1 MAAWTGLSDMAPSTF
16 DGLSRLELLVLLT
29 KLRSGSSRARRAAL
43 HSRSVPEGWAMF
55 RLSGHLADLGDDVNL
70 VLAGR

>member
-1 MAAWTGLSDMAPSTF
+1 MAAWTAPGEMAPGTF
-16 DGLSRLELLVLLT
+16 EGLSRLELLVLLT